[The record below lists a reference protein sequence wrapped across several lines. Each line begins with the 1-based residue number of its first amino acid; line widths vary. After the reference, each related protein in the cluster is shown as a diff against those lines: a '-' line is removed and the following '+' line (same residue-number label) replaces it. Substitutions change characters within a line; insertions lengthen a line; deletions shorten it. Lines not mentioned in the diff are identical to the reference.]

1 MLGEKYSL
9 NNQMHQGDLMIFNQ
23 NKKENVPQIDSN
35 SSEFKINEPENQGG
49 DASGCSFV
57 SRFIGSQKSGYMET
71 PFGNNR
77 SHSRGM
83 DNCGYNQS
91 KHISHKQ
98 RNSKIPKTDIA

>member
-35 SSEFKINEPENQGG
+35 SSEFKINAPDNQGG

-57 SRFIGSQKSGYMET
+57 SRFIGSQKSGYMDT
-71 PFGNNR
+71 PFGNKR
-77 SHSRGM
+77 SLSRGM
-83 DNCGYNQS
+83 ENSGYNQS
-91 KHISHKQ
+91 KLITQKQ
-98 RNSKIPKTDIA
+98 RNGKTPKTDIS